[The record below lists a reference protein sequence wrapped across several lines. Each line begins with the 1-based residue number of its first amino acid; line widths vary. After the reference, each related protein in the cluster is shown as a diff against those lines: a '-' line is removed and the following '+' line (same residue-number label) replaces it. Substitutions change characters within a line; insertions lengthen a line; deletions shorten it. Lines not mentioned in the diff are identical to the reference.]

1 MTDQVITRARP
12 ATIIDVARAA
22 GVAVGTVSR
31 YINGQPIR
39 GGNRERIAQVIE
51 ELGYRRNSAAA
62 SMKTNTTHI
71 VGLLV
76 PAVGEFHAALLDRLT
91 RHMRQTGRAVLC
103 YCHDTEPTS
112 FMEGLEFFAG
122 HRVDAVVMDGNE
134 DLRQRLQPYI
144 AEGMLVVLYDNDLPE
159 LAADRVFVENRR
171 ASKRLVDHVLDLG
184 HERVAI
190 IHGNLRDSVG
200 RDRLEGY
207 RDALKAHGVPEYP
220 ELVADAGW
228 NEYRGYTC
236 MGDLM
241 ALPNPPTA
249 VFGANYNMSIGALRW
264 LREHDVSIPED
275 MSLVSFDDV
284 PAFSVHRPGITAVG
298 QPVDRIA
305 EAIVSTLTERLGP
318 SGSLGKRTMRIDAEI
333 TLRGS
338 TRRLRR

>member
-1 MTDQVITRARP
+1 MTDQTLSRPRP

-31 YINGQPIR
+31 YINGLPIR
-39 GGNRERIAQVIE
+39 DGNRARIAQVIE

-62 SMKTNTTHI
+62 SIKTNTTHI

-76 PAVGEFHAALLDRLT
+76 PAVDEFHAALLDQLSRY
-91 RHMRQTGRAVLC
+91 MRQTGRAVLC
-103 YCHDTEPTS
+103 YCHDTQPTS

-134 DLRQRLQPYI
+134 RLRDRIAPYV
-144 AEGMLVVLYDNDLPE
+144 AEGMLIALYDNDLPG
-159 LAADRVFVENRR
+159 LYADRVFVENRI

-184 HERVAI
+184 HERVGI
-190 IHGNLRDSVG
+190 IHGNLVDSVA

-207 RDALKAHGVPEYP
+207 RDALAVHGIAEDPD
-220 ELVADAGW
+220 LVVDGRW
-228 NEYRGYTC
+228 HEHRGYDA
-236 MGDLM
+236 MAELM

-249 VFGANYNMSIGALRW
+249 VFGANYNMSIGALRL
-264 LREHDVSIPED
+264 LRERNVSIPDE
-275 MSLVSFDDV
+275 MSFVSFDDV
-284 PAFSVHRPGITAVG
+284 PAFTVHSPGITAVR
-298 QPVDRIA
+298 QPVERMA
-305 EAIVSTLTERLGP
+305 ESIVSLLSERLG
-318 SGSLGKRTMRIDAEI
+318 SGETLGKRTVRIDADI

>member
-1 MTDQVITRARP
+1 MTDQTISRARP

-31 YINGQPIR
+31 YINGLPIR
-39 GGNRERIAQVIE
+39 GGNRDRIAQVIE

-62 SMKTNTTHI
+62 SIKTNTTHI
-71 VGLLV
+71 VGMLV
-76 PAVGEFHAALLDRLT
+76 PAVSEFHAALLDQLT
-91 RHMRQTGRAVLC
+91 RRMRQTGRAVLC

-134 DLRQRLQPYI
+134 ELRQRLAPYI

-159 LAADRVFVENRR
+159 LPADRVFVANRQ

-190 IHGNLRDSVG
+190 IHGNLRDSVA
-200 RDRLEGY
+200 RERLEGY
-207 RDALKAHGVPEYP
+207 RDALRAHGVAEVP
-220 ELVADAGW
+220 ELVVDAGW
-228 NEYRGYTC
+228 NEQRGYTC

-241 ALPNPPTA
+241 ALPDPPTA

-264 LREHDVSIPED
+264 LREHDVSIPD
-275 MSLVSFDDV
+275 DISVVSFDDV

-298 QPVDRIA
+298 QPVEKIA
-305 EAIVSTLTERLGP
+305 QSIVSILSDRLREQGP
-318 SGSLGKRTMRIDAEI
+318 LGKRTVRVDAEI

>member
-1 MTDQVITRARP
+1 MTDQAINKARP

-31 YINGQPIR
+31 YLNDQPIR
-39 GGNRERIAQVIE
+39 GGNRERIAQVID

-62 SMKTNTTHI
+62 AMKTNTSHM
-71 VGLLV
+71 VGLMV
-76 PAVGEFHAALLDRLT
+76 PAVGEFHAALLDRLS

-103 YCHDTEPTS
+103 YCHDTDPTS
-112 FMEGLEFFAG
+112 FMDGIEFFAG

-134 DLRQRLQPYI
+134 ELRQRIEPYI
-144 AEGMLVVLYDNDLPE
+144 AQGMLAVLYDNDLPG

-190 IHGNLRDSVG
+190 IHGHLADSVA

-207 RDALKAHGVPEYP
+207 RDALRDHGVEEHP
-220 ELVADAGW
+220 ELVVDARW
-228 NEYRGYTC
+228 NEQRGYSA

-264 LREHDVSIPED
+264 LREHNVSIPTD
-275 MSLVSFDDV
+275 MTFVSFDDV
-284 PAFSVHRPGITAVG
+284 PAFSVHVPGITAVG
-298 QPVDRIA
+298 QPVDKMA
-305 EAIVSTLTERLGP
+305 EAIVSILDERLG
-318 SGSLGKRTMRIDAEI
+318 SGSLGKRTMRIDADI